1 VRPPLHIGL
10 GQPSIIL
17 FDGSGLSEV
26 AFEGTEHFAVTKD
39 FLNNYPRRLEQLL
52 RDEACD

>member
-26 AFEGTEHFAVTKD
+26 AFEGTEHFAITKD

-52 RDEACD
+52 